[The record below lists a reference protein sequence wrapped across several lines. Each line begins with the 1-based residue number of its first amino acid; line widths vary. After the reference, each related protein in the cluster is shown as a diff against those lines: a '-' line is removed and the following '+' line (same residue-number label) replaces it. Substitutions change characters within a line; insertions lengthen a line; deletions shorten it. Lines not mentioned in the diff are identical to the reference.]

1 MTLDFRIRRPPRF
14 EPPSMHSAPS
24 RLHRWQGSVPAAP
37 CPSLEQP
44 NLSLSD
50 SEAHKFRLV

>member
-1 MTLDFRIRRPPRF
+1 MTLWAGEVVSGMTLDLRIRRPPRF

-37 CPSLEQP
+37 CPSLE
-44 NLSLSD
+44 
-50 SEAHKFRLV
+50 